1 MAFVIIFTSILG
13 LMYGYVGW
21 RLMSTAGIPSPW
33 NYVAWGV
40 IIFFWLSVPIRFVFW
55 FRGYSSTL
63 VDWFAW
69 LAFLGLAF
77 FSILFVLFLTRDIIW
92 LLILLGGKLL
102 ALMQGTKG
110 AEAAKSIP
118 MDPAKRR
125 LILNVINA
133 GILGVTGAYIGWG
146 ISNAKSRIRVKKID
160 IRVPNLPKEFNGYT
174 ILQVTDIHVGPTIKK
189 KFVER
194 IVEIARDLR
203 PDLLA
208 MTGDLVDGSV
218 ESLREDVA
226 PLAELDIPHGK
237 YFVTG
242 NHEYYSGVSAW
253 VAHIRDEL
261 GFRVLNNE
269 HVVLKKGKG
278 HIILAGVTDLESRN
292 MDPENASDPQKA
304 IRGASEESYKILL
317 AHQPRSIFKAAEA
330 GFDLQLSGHTHG
342 GQFFPWNLVVG
353 LFQPFVKGLHKYE
366 NTDIY
371 VCTGVGY
378 WGPPVRIGV
387 PPQVTLLKL
396 VRE

>member
-1 MAFVIIFTSILG
+1 MTFVIIFTTVLG
-13 LMYGYVGW
+13 LMYGYAGW
-21 RLMSTAGIPSPW
+21 RIISTATFPSPW

-40 IIFFWLSVPIRFVFW
+40 ILFFWLSVPVRFLFW
-55 FRGYSSTL
+55 FQGYSSSL

-77 FSILFVLFLTRDIIW
+77 FSILFVLILTRDIIW
-92 LLILLGGKLL
+92 FLILLGGKGL
-102 ALMQGTKG
+102 ALFQNTKG
-110 AEAAKSIP
+110 DEAVASVP
-118 MDPAKRR
+118 MDPVKRR
-125 LILNVINA
+125 FLLNIINT
-133 GILGVTGAYIGWG
+133 GILSVTGAYTGWG
-146 ISNAKSRIRVKKID
+146 IYAANSRIKIKNID
-160 IRVPNLPKEFNGYT
+160 IRVPDLPKEFNRYT
-174 ILQVTDIHVGPTIKK
+174 ILQVSDIHVGPTIKK

-194 IVEIARDLR
+194 IVKIAKKLS
-203 PDLLA
+203 PDLLV

-218 ESLREDVA
+218 DSLREDVA
-226 PLAELDIPHGK
+226 PLKELDIPHGK

-269 HVVLKKGKG
+269 HVVLKKREG
-278 HIILAGVTDLESRN
+278 HIVLAGVTDLESLN
-292 MDPENASDPQKA
+292 MDPQNASDPLKA
-304 IRGASEESYKILL
+304 IKGASEESYKILL

-342 GQFFPWNLVVG
+342 GQFYPWNLLVG
-353 LFQPFVKGLHKYE
+353 LLQPFIKGLHRYQ

-378 WGPPVRIGV
+378 WGPPVRVGV
-387 PPQVTLLKL
+387 PPQVTLLRL
-396 VRE
+396 VKG

>member
-40 IIFFWLSVPIRFVFW
+40 IVFFWLSVPIRFVFW

-146 ISNAKSRIRVKKID
+146 ISNAKSRIRV
-160 IRVPNLPKEFNGYT
+160 
-174 ILQVTDIHVGPTIKK
+174 
-189 KFVER
+189 
-194 IVEIARDLR
+194 
-203 PDLLA
+203 
-208 MTGDLVDGSV
+208 
-218 ESLREDVA
+218 
-226 PLAELDIPHGK
+226 
-237 YFVTG
+237 
-242 NHEYYSGVSAW
+242 
-253 VAHIRDEL
+253 
-261 GFRVLNNE
+261 
-269 HVVLKKGKG
+269 
-278 HIILAGVTDLESRN
+278 
-292 MDPENASDPQKA
+292 
-304 IRGASEESYKILL
+304 
-317 AHQPRSIFKAAEA
+317 
-330 GFDLQLSGHTHG
+330 
-342 GQFFPWNLVVG
+342 
-353 LFQPFVKGLHKYE
+353 
-366 NTDIY
+366 
-371 VCTGVGY
+371 
-378 WGPPVRIGV
+378 
-387 PPQVTLLKL
+387 
-396 VRE
+396 

>member
-1 MAFVIIFTSILG
+1 MTFVIIFTSILG

-21 RLMSTAGIPSPW
+21 RIVSTAAFPSPW
-33 NYVAWGV
+33 NYMAWGV
-40 IIFFWLSVPIRFVFW
+40 VVFFWLSVPIRFIFW
-55 FRGYSSTL
+55 FRGYFSTL

-77 FSILFVLFLTRDIIW
+77 FSILFVLILTRDIIW
-92 LLILLGGKLL
+92 LLILLAGKLTIL
-102 ALMQGTKG
+102 IQNFRGSEEIVAV
-110 AEAAKSIP
+110 P

-125 LILNVINA
+125 FILNIINT
-133 GILGVTGAYIGWG
+133 GILSVTGAYIGWG
-146 ISNAKSRIRVKKID
+146 IYTAKSGIKVNKID

-174 ILQVTDIHVGPTIKK
+174 ILQVSDIHVGPTIKK

-194 IVEIARDLR
+194 IVKIVKRLS

-218 ESLREDVA
+218 EALREDVA
-226 PLAELDIPHGK
+226 PLKELDIPHGK

-242 NHEYYSGVSAW
+242 NHEYYSGVSEW
-253 VAHIRDEL
+253 VAYIRDEL

-278 HIILAGVTDLESRN
+278 HIILAGVTDLTSRN
-292 MDPENASDPQKA
+292 MDPQNASDPHKA
-304 IRGASEESYKILL
+304 IKGASEESYKILL

-342 GQFFPWNLVVG
+342 GQFYPWNLLIG
-353 LFQPFVKGLHKYE
+353 LLQPFIKGLHRYQD
-366 NTDIY
+366 TDIY
-371 VCTGVGY
+371 VCTGAGY
-378 WGPPVRIGV
+378 WGPPVRVGV
-387 PPQVTLLKL
+387 PPQVTLLRL
-396 VRE
+396 VKG